1 MKWKCIGILTLL
13 IILPFSSCM
22 KEEFGGIGVEVPT
35 GHGKVTKTNPYV
47 IASVFKGGSGESA
60 GLRAGDEI
68 VKIDGRPIL
77 GLEYEYI
84 VQNLL
89 RGKVGSTVTLE
100 VARPVDGE
108 KTFIVFRIS
117 RIKIILQD

>member
-1 MKWKCIGILTLL
+1 MKHAAILVLLL
-13 IILPFSSCM
+13 IVPFSSCM
-22 KEEFGGIGVEVPT
+22 KDEFGGIGVEVPT
-35 GHGKVTKTNPYV
+35 GQGKVTKSNPYV

-68 VKIDGRPIL
+68 VRVDGRSLI

-89 RGKVGSTVTLE
+89 RGKVGSVVTLE
-100 VARPVDGE
+100 IARSVDGE
-108 KTFIVFRIS
+108 RTNIVFRIE
-117 RIKIILQD
+117 RIKIVLQD